1 MWLRISCICSTLLQ
15 SPRYLNTRTDVFKN
29 LPKVVCVVCWNDL
42 AFLSNGFPWEIVILD
57 TVFVTFS
64 CVDVVLHGYFMDS
77 TWISAFPYK
86 ISTGFFNFYN
96 HCLLLDDSK
105 LRIKDSLSPPRSFQY
120 IYKKKNPR
128 KWWGYQPVWCAGP
141 ITHFFDWYL
150 SLWKKV
156 RKSFESI

>member
-77 TWISAFPYK
+77 T
-86 ISTGFFNFYN
+86 
-96 HCLLLDDSK
+96 
-105 LRIKDSLSPPRSFQY
+105 
-120 IYKKKNPR
+120 
-128 KWWGYQPVWCAGP
+128 
-141 ITHFFDWYL
+141 
-150 SLWKKV
+150 
-156 RKSFESI
+156 